1 MRGREFVQC
10 FVKHIVV
17 CYAVLFISAEQC
29 LFVCWFI
36 HIYKQLNKEKK
47 IKEIKIKKNISSG
60 WQYLNVYKSWKFNQG
75 NM

>member
-10 FVKHIVV
+10 FVKRIVV
-17 CYAVLFISAEQC
+17 CYALLFISAEQC

-47 IKEIKIKKNISSG
+47 IKEIKSKKSISSG
-60 WQYLNVYKSWKFNQG
+60 WQHLNVYKPWKFNQG